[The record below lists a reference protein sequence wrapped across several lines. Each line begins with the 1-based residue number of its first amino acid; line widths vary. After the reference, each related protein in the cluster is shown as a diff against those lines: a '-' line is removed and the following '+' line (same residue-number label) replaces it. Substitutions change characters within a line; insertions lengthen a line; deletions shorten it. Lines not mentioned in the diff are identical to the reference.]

1 MAIFIALSIVFG
13 ALALISLVFLGI
25 QVHEDVLLWSDG
37 WKIGTKCAYRTIVFA
52 SLFIIFAAAC
62 VLCAVLPMYVSF

>member
-1 MAIFIALSIVFG
+1 MATLIALSITFG

-25 QVHEDVLLWSDG
+25 QVHEDMLLWSTG
-37 WKIGTKCAYRTIVFA
+37 WKIGTKYAYCTIIFA

-62 VLCAVLPMYVSF
+62 VLCAVLPMHMSF